1 VRSFATYTVHFIDN
15 EWCFK
20 SYVLATRVI
29 DGRHTAVNVAQ
40 HFQTVV
46 KEFLPLDKVCGVVHD
61 EAANMVA
68 AGRQL
73 HDDLGYESV
82 VCAAHML
89 IRHSFD
95 SSQQIQKLLSRARKL
110 VGHFR
115 HSALATE
122 AERINF
128 IFGINRG
135 ISFRGTITTVKV
147 GV

>member
-1 VRSFATYTVHFIDN
+1 MTTDAWTSTTVRSFATYTVHFNDS
-15 EWCFK
+15 EWCLK

-40 HFQTVV
+40 HFRTVV

-61 EAANMVA
+61 ESANMVA

-89 IRHSFD
+89 QTCLRHSFD
-95 SSQQIQKLLSRARKL
+95 SSQQIQKLLS
-110 VGHFR
+110 
-115 HSALATE
+115 
-122 AERINF
+122 
-128 IFGINRG
+128 
-135 ISFRGTITTVKV
+135 
-147 GV
+147 